1 MDELRQKWFKSR
13 VQAENRNN
21 DYTKFAIDKKECTMV
36 IRQNIEKAWFIAG
49 TKNPANRIQKLLPDL
64 MQS

>member
-1 MDELRQKWFKSR
+1 
-13 VQAENRNN
+13 
-21 DYTKFAIDKKECTMV
+21 MV